1 MLEREHDDILD
12 PFKGRRAMR
21 TRETFRKN
29 QSDPT
34 IDITSIP
41 MTLLED
47 LAVESRKTKHVLITV
62 AVDVRTEVFRR
73 SAQVDKHSNAQGS
86 PIT

>member
-1 MLEREHDDILD
+1 
-12 PFKGRRAMR
+12 
-21 TRETFRKN
+21 
-29 QSDPT
+29 
-34 IDITSIP
+34 

-73 SAQVDKHSNAQGS
+73 SAQVDKQMHK
-86 PIT
+86 THR